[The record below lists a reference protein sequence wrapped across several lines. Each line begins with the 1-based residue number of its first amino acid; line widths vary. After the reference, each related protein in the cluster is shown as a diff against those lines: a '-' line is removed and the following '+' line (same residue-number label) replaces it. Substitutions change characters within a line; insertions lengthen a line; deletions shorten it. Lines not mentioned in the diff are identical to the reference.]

1 MNPSI
6 LHFSRTGSVL
16 KALFFLGMAAIAFT
30 VSGLMHAEREAPP
43 RTVRLPDIELSAPAP
58 HRDPLAP
65 FKVPF
70 LMIAG
75 GVCLFYVG
83 RHGLRGF
90 MRSEAVKIE
99 NGALR
104 FHPSYGA
111 RPNPLPLDAIAEAL
125 FDRTD
130 RLPGDGPASAKLGA
144 RLRHGLYLRYRVDG
158 SLKEVCLI
166 DNDFDGGAEHLRRFA
181 AHLDSWRQSAART
194 ARGNRS

>member
-1 MNPSI
+1 LNPSI

-30 VSGLMHAEREAPP
+30 VAGLMHAEREAPP
-43 RTVRLPDIELSAPAP
+43 RTVRLPDIELPAPAP

-90 MRSEAVKIE
+90 TRSEAVKIE

-104 FHPSYGA
+104 FHPSYGVE
-111 RPNPLPLDAIAEAL
+111 PDPLPLDAVAEAL
-125 FDRTD
+125 FDRAD

-144 RLRHGLYLRYRVDG
+144 RLRHGLYLRYRAE
-158 SLKEVCLI
+158 SSMEEVRLI
-166 DNDFDGGAEHLRRFA
+166 DNDIDGGAEQLRRFA
-181 AHLDSWRQSAART
+181 AHLDRWRQSAARVVQ
-194 ARGNRS
+194 RNR

>member
-111 RPNPLPLDAIAEAL
+111 R
-125 FDRTD
+125 TD

-194 ARGNRS
+194 ARGDRS